1 MLLPVV
7 ARGHKLL
14 LMSKDFVAAAV
25 GDNLRMAFF
34 EGVSGAVFYRHWAV
48 VPGRVRGT
56 VVFLHGMGQHS
67 GDYHHFAAA
76 LGAHG
81 ISVWALDHVG
91 HGLTEGELG
100 TPGPVPDLA
109 ANAGRLI
116 SRAVGAGSAAPIVL
130 MGHSLGAGVALSLAT
145 SSPKCADGL
154 ILCGAPLGPG
164 RRSVQDAKPESR
176 ERAECWAELR
186 QQVHVRLAAMP
197 VLVLHGEDDRII
209 PIDGVRATLDEL
221 EGVELVS
228 YPDAGHD
235 LLHEAVRD
243 EVVAQVAQFVSAVR

>member
-1 MLLPVV
+1 
-7 ARGHKLL
+7 
-14 LMSKDFVAAAV
+14 
-25 GDNLRMAFF
+25 MAFF
-34 EGVSGAVFYRHWAV
+34 DGITGAVFYRHWAV
-48 VPGRVRGT
+48 VAGPVRGT

-76 LGAHG
+76 LGQHG

-100 TPGPVPDLA
+100 AAGPVPDLA

-116 SRAVGAGSAAPIVL
+116 SRAVGAGAVAPIVL

-164 RRSVQDAKPESR
+164 RKSAPHVDPDRR
-176 ERAECWAELR
+176 ERAEYWQDLR
-186 QQVHVRLAAMP
+186 RQICVRLAEMP
-197 VLVLHGEDDRII
+197 VLALHGEDDRII
-209 PIDGVRATLDEL
+209 PMDGVRATLDEL
-221 EGVELVS
+221 EGVDLVT

-235 LLHEAVRD
+235 LLHEPVRD
-243 EVVAQVAQFVSAVR
+243 EVAARVARFVLELG